1 MEMTHINS
9 AQNYSD
15 ESNHTAAPI
24 TRWPRDAVLS
34 CAGGGGGVKE
44 QNYSDSSTNDTMRY
58 SRFR

>member
-15 ESNHTAAPI
+15 ESAPI
-24 TRWPRDAVLS
+24 TRWPRDAALS